1 MTANEMA
8 DSLDEKLD
16 RVSSFGSPGY
26 EDFDM
31 SSVLTEAY
39 HAFVKTFIDELN
51 NRKGKGFQETEIRN
65 QGLGG
70 LIKTAPNLPLSTSQ
84 VGVLLNG
91 KFYDLPM
98 DHMYTVFEECIIDK
112 TDCVNQLPIRAYI
125 RDTAYNEVQIIK
137 GSKYKKP
144 FYKNWGDARVWRLA
158 YSRENSGYSNIA
170 TQTSKRHEIVTDG
183 TFNVTTYFMRY
194 LKNPLPIV
202 VDRDTPTNQRHCEL
216 DFSTHPTIVDM
227 AKDLMLERV
236 KEQKMQI
243 RKSFE
248 DLE

>member
-8 DSLDEKLD
+8 NLLDEKLD

-39 HAFVKTFIDELN
+39 HFYVKKFIDELN
-51 NRKGKGFQETEIRN
+51 NRKGKGFQENEIRN

-70 LIKTAPNLPLSTSQ
+70 LISTALSLTQSASQ
-84 VGVLLNG
+84 AGVLQNG

-98 DHMYTVFEECIIDK
+98 DHMYTVFEECTINK
-112 TDCVNQLPIRAYI
+112 TDCKTNLPIRAYI
-125 RDTAYNEVQIIK
+125 KEMGYNEIQTFDK
-137 GSKYKKP
+137 SKYKKP
-144 FYKNWGDARVWRLA
+144 FYKVWGDARVWRFS
-158 YSRENSGYSNIA
+158 YSRFESGYIPASSRTA
-170 TQTSKRHEIVTDG
+170 KRHEIVTDG

-202 VDRDTPTNQRHCEL
+202 VDRTTPNNQRNCEL
-216 DFSTHPTIVDM
+216 DDSTHMVIVDTAM
-227 AKDLMLERV
+227 DLMLERV

-243 RKSFE
+243 RESFR